1 MDLTELR
8 KQIDQI
14 DEQLVAHFI
23 DRMKVSGEIAAVKQ
37 ASGKAV
43 FDPEREK
50 EKIAE
55 IRRLAGDEWKD
66 DADRLYSLIMELSR
80 EHQRRLG
87 AE

>member
-8 KQIDQI
+8 RQIDQI
-14 DEQLVAHFI
+14 DEQLVALFI
-23 DRMKVSGEIAAVKQ
+23 DRMKVSGEVAAVKK

-43 FDPEREK
+43 FDPERETV
-50 EKIAE
+50 KIAE